1 MLSAG
6 LLLLALSLAP
16 MAPALAQ
23 RVDGVVA
30 SREDQD
36 YPSGITLNEFMP
48 DPNSDWNDDGTVSDA
63 SDEYIELY
71 NDGSAGDVDLSGWK
85 LDDVAG
91 GGSPEYVFPP
101 NTILRAGLPLVMFS
115 ADTRVALNNS
125 GGDTVRL
132 VRPDNSEADT
142 FHYTATAPDQ
152 AYSRTIDGSGTWTTA
167 YPPSPGAVNQPVSP
181 PTPSPTTPSTATPS
195 PSPTSPSTATPSP
208 SPTTPSTATPSPS
221 STSPSTATPSPTA
234 GPPPTPFPTGIS
246 LNEYMPDP
254 VTDWNGNGQTGDA
267 DDEYIE
273 LYNAGL
279 VSIDVSGWFLDDIA
293 NGGSPP
299 YALPAGTLMPPNGFL
314 LVFSAQ
320 THIALN
326 NGGDTVRLVR
336 PDGVEIE
343 TASYASSHADQAY
356 SKTIEGGGDWTAT
369 YPPSPGSPNQ
379 PPPPSPTPTET
390 VTPTPSNTP
399 AATVGPSTTATATPT
414 ATSVGGTTPT
424 PYPGELSLNEFMP
437 DPASDWNGN
446 GQTGD
451 ADDEYIE
458 IYNDSALPADVSGW
472 LLDDVDGGGSP
483 PFALPPG
490 TSIPPAGFLV
500 FFSAQTHL
508 SLNNGGDS
516 VRLVRP
522 DGVEVEAVSYTVTR
536 ADQAHSKTVDGG
548 AEWTTVYPP
557 SPGAS
562 NQPQPTAT
570 PTATAVPSTASVSGH
585 VFLDAD
591 GDGQFEPWLGE
602 TGLANV
608 LVMLSNGR
616 IWMTG
621 PSGWYGFH
629 NLAPGSYLVRQAQPV
644 HTSSTTP
651 DEYTVVLAA
660 GDDRN
665 NLHFGE
671 APLPPG
677 QVHSPVVLNEF
688 LPSPASDWDG
698 NGTANAEDEWIE
710 LYNPSDAWVDLSG
723 WFLDDIDDS
732 RAASPEGSAPY
743 AMPPGSGIA
752 PHSYTV
758 VFRSTSGVALNN
770 SGDTVRLLGPG
781 LFELETNSF
790 GSTGSDIS
798 WSKTVDGGNE
808 WTNAYPPSLGSS
820 NQPALTATPTGTA
833 VVTATMTPA
842 VTTTPAGFPDGVSLN
857 EYLPDPASDWNGDG
871 LVTAEDEYIEIY
883 NSNPVAVDLSGWML
897 DDVDDGASVSPVGSR
912 PYVLPPGTIVSAG
925 GFLTLFRSQ
934 SGVVLNNDGDWV
946 RLLRPDGLV
955 VEATTYATSDDD
967 EAYSKTL
974 DGGDQW
980 TQDYPPSPGHTNLL
994 PTPTP
999 TATAGPT
1006 PDPTVTG
1013 TVTTTA
1019 TVTPTPTPS
1028 STPDPSLIDVTL
1040 NEFMPDPASDWNGDG
1055 TATQDDEYIELFNAG
1070 PAPVDLGGWMLDDV
1084 DDSQSRVRSFFAP
1097 DGSPPFV
1104 IPAGTVVNP
1113 GGFVLFFRSDTGVTL
1128 NNDGD
1133 WVRLLRPGAVVAEA
1147 FEYTS
1152 SRDDQAYSKTLDG
1165 GDEWTRTY
1173 SPSPGRS
1180 NTLGGT
1186 PTPEPDRH
1194 TWRDPNANT
1203 FANAFRNAAAVANG
1217 GQPERGH
1224 ALACQRLER
1233 RWSGQFRR

>member
-1 MLSAG
+1 
-6 LLLLALSLAP
+6 
-16 MAPALAQ
+16 
-23 RVDGVVA
+23 
-30 SREDQD
+30 
-36 YPSGITLNEFMP
+36 
-48 DPNSDWNDDGTVSDA
+48 
-63 SDEYIELY
+63 
-71 NDGSAGDVDLSGWK
+71 
-85 LDDVAG
+85 
-91 GGSPEYVFPP
+91 
-101 NTILRAGLPLVMFS
+101 
-115 ADTRVALNNS
+115 
-125 GGDTVRL
+125 
-132 VRPDNSEADT
+132 
-142 FHYTATAPDQ
+142 
-152 AYSRTIDGSGTWTTA
+152 
-167 YPPSPGAVNQPVSP
+167 
-181 PTPSPTTPSTATPS
+181 
-195 PSPTSPSTATPSP
+195 
-208 SPTTPSTATPSPS
+208 
-221 STSPSTATPSPTA
+221 
-234 GPPPTPFPTGIS
+234 
-246 LNEYMPDP
+246 
-254 VTDWNGNGQTGDA
+254 
-267 DDEYIE
+267 
-273 LYNAGL
+273 
-279 VSIDVSGWFLDDIA
+279 
-293 NGGSPP
+293 
-299 YALPAGTLMPPNGFL
+299 
-314 LVFSAQ
+314 
-320 THIALN
+320 
-326 NGGDTVRLVR
+326 
-336 PDGVEIE
+336 
-343 TASYASSHADQAY
+343 
-356 SKTIEGGGDWTAT
+356 
-369 YPPSPGSPNQ
+369 
-379 PPPPSPTPTET
+379 
-390 VTPTPSNTP
+390 
-399 AATVGPSTTATATPT
+399 
-414 ATSVGGTTPT
+414 
-424 PYPGELSLNEFMP
+424 MP

-458 IYNDSALPADVSGW
+458 LYNDSELPADISGW
-472 LLDDVDGGGSP
+472 LLDDIDGGGSP

-522 DGVEVEAVSYTVTR
+522 DGVEVEAISYTVTR

-548 AEWTTVYPP
+548 AEWTTIYPP

-570 PTATAVPSTASVSGH
+570 PTATAVPTTASVSGH

-621 PSGWYGFH
+621 ASGWYGFH

-677 QVHSPVVLNEF
+677 EVHSPVVLNEF

-723 WFLDDIDDS
+723 WFLDDVDDS
-732 RAASPEGSAPY
+732 RAISPEGSAPY

-752 PHSYTV
+752 PHSYMV

-790 GSTGSDIS
+790 GSTRSDIS

-820 NQPALTATPTGTA
+820 NQPALTATPTATA
-833 VVTATMTPA
+833 VVTATVTPT
-842 VTTTPAGFPDGVSLN
+842 VTPTPAGFPDGVSLN

-871 LVTAEDEYIEIY
+871 QATAEDEYIEIY

-897 DDVDDGASVSPVGSR
+897 DDVDDGAALSPDGSR
-912 PYVLPPGTIVSAG
+912 PYVLPPGTIVSAH

-980 TQDYPPSPGHTNLL
+980 TSDYPPSPGQTNLL

-999 TATAGPT
+999 TATLTGGPT
-1006 PDPTVTG
+1006 PNPTVTG
-1013 TVTTTA
+1013 TVTVTA
-1019 TVTPTPTPS
+1019 TVTPTATVTRRRRRAARPIPV
-1028 STPDPSLIDVTL
+1028 SLT
-1040 NEFMPDPASDWNGDG
+1040 
-1055 TATQDDEYIELFNAG
+1055 
-1070 PAPVDLGGWMLDDV
+1070 
-1084 DDSQSRVRSFFAP
+1084 
-1097 DGSPPFV
+1097 
-1104 IPAGTVVNP
+1104 
-1113 GGFVLFFRSDTGVTL
+1113 
-1128 NNDGD
+1128 
-1133 WVRLLRPGAVVAEA
+1133 
-1147 FEYTS
+1147 
-1152 SRDDQAYSKTLDG
+1152 
-1165 GDEWTRTY
+1165 
-1173 SPSPGRS
+1173 
-1180 NTLGGT
+1180 
-1186 PTPEPDRH
+1186 
-1194 TWRDPNANT
+1194 
-1203 FANAFRNAAAVANG
+1203 
-1217 GQPERGH
+1217 
-1224 ALACQRLER
+1224 
-1233 RWSGQFRR
+1233 